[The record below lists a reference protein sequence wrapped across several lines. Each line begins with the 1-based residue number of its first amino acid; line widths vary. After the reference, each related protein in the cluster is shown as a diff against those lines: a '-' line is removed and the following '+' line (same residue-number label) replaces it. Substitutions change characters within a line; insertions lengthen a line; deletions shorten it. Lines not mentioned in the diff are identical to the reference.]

1 MRKSEKLRRR
11 ESGGVRGRSGG
22 GMRRKSLEELGGG
35 SEGGLNRGERVR
47 CILEGVGIVVVLAW
61 FLSVGLGCA
70 VFGSGFLSVSEG
82 KGEDF
87 AEEEAEGDG
96 ESV

>member
-1 MRKSEKLRRR
+1 MYF
-11 ESGGVRGRSGG
+11 GRGRDCGCF
-22 GMRRKSLEELGGG
+22 
-35 SEGGLNRGERVR
+35 GLV
-47 CILEGVGIVVVLAW
+47 